1 MLVEPPEDAERL
13 ALDRALIAA
22 ARARVAAGTRGSAD
36 ADAIALREI
45 LREVPL
51 SERPALRAVLGRI
64 EAATGPALAVCG
76 PLSQVLAAD
85 RWGLIGRP
93 IAEPDQA
100 LLTARQ
106 GGRALIDLGPR
117 PWWGKLLALPM
128 LKVVAGLP
136 DDAAGSPR
144 ALLVSSEAPG
154 PTGDDRTFWVTDS
167 PASDARIIAALGEAG
182 LIATPLAAGGGLK
195 LFVLTGY
202 VQAEDGRLTN
212 APGQMSGVIGAAP
225 VY

>member
-13 ALDRALIAA
+13 ALDRALVAA
-22 ARARVAAGTRGSAD
+22 ARARINAGARGSAD

-45 LREVPL
+45 LRDVPL

-64 EAATGPALAVCG
+64 EAATGPALSTCG
-76 PLSQVLAAD
+76 PLAQALAAD

-93 IAEPDQA
+93 VAEPDQA

-117 PWWGKLLALPM
+117 PWWGRLLALPM
-128 LKVVAGLP
+128 LKVVAALP

-144 ALLVSSEAPG
+144 ALLVSTEAPG

-182 LIATPLAAGGGLK
+182 LIAAPLATGGGLK

-202 VQAEDGRLTN
+202 VQAEDGRLTK